1 MGKEDLIMGIFF
13 ILDVDL
19 IIYEKFI
26 EVSVIDFEE
35 DISLKVK
42 YIEG

>member
-1 MGKEDLIMGIFF
+1 MGIFY
-13 ILDVDL
+13 ILDEDL

-42 YIEG
+42 YIEGQIG

>member
-1 MGKEDLIMGIFF
+1 MGIFY

-42 YIEG
+42 YIGGQIG

>member
-1 MGKEDLIMGIFF
+1 MGIFY

-19 IIYEKFI
+19 ILYEKFI

-42 YIEG
+42 YIKGQIG